1 MKPWRPEA
9 KAKLN
14 SDEIFLLDHPT
25 PQDQGFRAVLMP
37 LSAKQRETF
46 QALAQDPCAQK
57 VLAAITK
64 LEQALQTLTEQ
75 NNERQAHKE
84 RYQVKILQALEQQG
98 TPLDLEQNGDLYQ
111 TLRLLEINAQ
121 VATQATSAVAAT
133 FLQTCAAYLELYP
146 LCFFLQ
152 RMGVSAQDFSPEQL
166 TDPVFSGL
174 DDSHKGRL
182 ELFATVICDF
192 EGFTKASLELVEL
205 IDALLPNPNADTL
218 SGLALF
224 GVEPSKDAISSLKS
238 QQPNETITSL
248 ISELSAR
255 YSNQDA
261 PALIKFNE
269 LVQSPSFTRLKAQ
282 AAKMQDDLDLMDVG
296 APNKGPLYQAKKELT
311 LTVAAAALSALDP
324 AAQPTKPEPSSTTT
338 SSLTLSGSNP
348 FAAASSSGL
357 ELTPAAIGK
366 ESAEQVTA
374 PAPQASG
381 LAIRPAASGLQL
393 SSATGSGLDLSPADS
408 AKDNGL
414 ALTPASA
421 TDKTVEPQK
430 AEAAEAAQTKAPA
443 PQGSTQPKASNGLAV
458 QPASGGLQLS
468 SAAESGLDLAPADG
482 TASETAASEAQEAA
496 SASKAPT
503 KSETSGDLSVQPA
516 SGGLQLSSAAESG
529 LDLALA
535 DAADNA
541 KDSGLALTSA
551 IVTDKAVKPQKAETA
566 EAAQAQTTA
575 PTPQDATQ
583 SKAAGGLSVQSAADG
598 LQLSSAAESGLD
610 LAPADG
616 SASGTVASA
625 PEAQKAAS
633 VSKSPNQSKTSGG
646 LAIQPATGGLQ
657 LSSAADGLAPSPADS
672 TASVAAQT
680 ESQPTTAP
688 ADSQPA
694 AESEVADAA
703 ADASQAKSA
712 PETGAKAGRGRKDEK
727 RGRKEDKR
735 ADKREDKRS
744 NKERKAKAASTKAAS
759 AKVAS
764 KRGGP
769 EVVVEVKGGGRQVS
783 SADDEHVWRS
793 SDIGTRLIQ
802 EAAPE
807 RWVADTIRSRY
818 GTSSAH
824 ARFNDRVKIFS
835 RKSDNTTTE
844 RTIADIEQ
852 EQKQRLEAEL
862 NSPSFQAA
870 LASKAAQLAAQQA
883 EATAL
888 AADKPVESTP
898 RPAAPA
904 PEPEVKKP
912 KSEPVRPIKFV
923 APELKVM
930 TITEAAAHAPS
941 ETVASTPS
949 ASAPELVEPSVSAA
963 ADSALE
969 LKTQPTLSSGPL
981 DVALTSAF
989 TAPWGNF
996 LGTNEPSSAA
1006 PQASGAVN
1014 TLALWQST
1022 VNAVKTRQASS
1033 VAQNSQL
1040 AQALSQNA
1048 AAPASRSAA
1057 APAKKP
1063 NTSAASAAQT
1073 ASKAAAVSAAQPAA
1087 QPAAATSD
1095 KDAVPAKAESKAPP
1109 QADRPATTVAPAN
1122 GAGASALEPEIAQA
1136 LGPDSLTAATTSAP
1150 TTSDSDATARAAT
1163 SSPGIDT
1170 DAPKLFD
1177 FVSSSAPSNPAELAP
1192 ELQEVTAAASAAWEQ
1207 SADEAVNAAAR
1218 ANTTT
1223 VEALGAADNDT
1234 LSLTPVDDATAD
1246 ADTTEDKAPV
1256 AESHTVAPAVE
1267 SKVVAETAAEDKAPW
1282 AESSSATTAT
1292 SGAASAAEP
1301 KTTQAESTE
1310 PRSPH
1315 QTKAGAAGTK
1325 TTRAQAKSAASSA
1338 ESAAA
1343 SEGSTHRTTK
1353 AKSERAASSGSK
1365 QRRDELSDIE
1375 QKLSSGGDAGTLN
1388 TQERAQIN
1396 AAAAAALFGGG
1407 AGAEPEDETAAVPEI
1422 TVDDEQEMA
1431 ERVKRA
1437 RELRSKGARE
1447 RMVLKNLRVVL
1458 RTHKRPVTDVP
1469 TEKEFDAA
1477 SPEQQAEIMANVRAL
1492 LGSLQQELGTK
1503 SKRPAQLLAE
1513 LDALAGGKAAVP
1525 LTEDEDT
1532 APDEHPEAAAD
1543 GHASEAAGALVA
1555 AGTDLA
1561 PREVSYNPQMAQAYE
1576 ALAQTDYQPLDLN
1589 HEHFAQLTP
1598 EFKDKAEVELDELTP
1613 KTRKLFEAQQDMQ
1626 AKAKL
1631 RHIAREIN
1639 TGYFKQQAQ
1648 AAQRANGRAFAQG
1661 AVTTSY
1667 EAAGTSS
1674 DSELSAE
1681 ERAQRQVQER
1691 RRFVR
1696 TGYTERNNVSVH
1708 HLKATEVQ
1716 ATNLSAPEQRLAL
1729 QSSGEPVT
1737 SARRSTIIPPYRAE
1751 EEDDVLSWAEE
1762 LASTPNEVAATDEP
1776 ADLDQVLMRRPELLA
1791 LKYHLLYGA
1800 YFHLSTEDYLKLL
1813 AAPGPQ
1819 LTASGLSESEQA
1831 AKVRADRH
1839 LSSLIAALRPFREL
1853 NVMRRVL
1860 LELSDQQADE
1870 QRWLRLQRGKLNYY
1884 LRLMGRNFY
1893 LTANA
1898 QRAKGELDPELERLT
1913 NLSAQRYD
1921 DEVKFVLATI
1931 LLTGA
1936 NLYLKAQLSPLS
1948 DTYQALNFAA
1958 PC

>member
-1 MKPWRPEA
+1 M
-9 KAKLN
+9 
-14 SDEIFLLDHPT
+14 
-25 PQDQGFRAVLMP
+25 
-37 LSAKQRETF
+37 
-46 QALAQDPCAQK
+46 
-57 VLAAITK
+57 
-64 LEQALQTLTEQ
+64 
-75 NNERQAHKE
+75 
-84 RYQVKILQALEQQG
+84 
-98 TPLDLEQNGDLYQ
+98 
-111 TLRLLEINAQ
+111 
-121 VATQATSAVAAT
+121 
-133 FLQTCAAYLELYP
+133 
-146 LCFFLQ
+146 
-152 RMGVSAQDFSPEQL
+152 
-166 TDPVFSGL
+166 
-174 DDSHKGRL
+174 
-182 ELFATVICDF
+182 
-192 EGFTKASLELVEL
+192 
-205 IDALLPNPNADTL
+205 
-218 SGLALF
+218 
-224 GVEPSKDAISSLKS
+224 
-238 QQPNETITSL
+238 
-248 ISELSAR
+248 
-255 YSNQDA
+255 
-261 PALIKFNE
+261 
-269 LVQSPSFTRLKAQ
+269 
-282 AAKMQDDLDLMDVG
+282 
-296 APNKGPLYQAKKELT
+296 
-311 LTVAAAALSALDP
+311 
-324 AAQPTKPEPSSTTT
+324 
-338 SSLTLSGSNP
+338 
-348 FAAASSSGL
+348 
-357 ELTPAAIGK
+357 
-366 ESAEQVTA
+366 
-374 PAPQASG
+374 
-381 LAIRPAASGLQL
+381 
-393 SSATGSGLDLSPADS
+393 
-408 AKDNGL
+408 
-414 ALTPASA
+414 
-421 TDKTVEPQK
+421 
-430 AEAAEAAQTKAPA
+430 
-443 PQGSTQPKASNGLAV
+443 
-458 QPASGGLQLS
+458 
-468 SAAESGLDLAPADG
+468 
-482 TASETAASEAQEAA
+482 
-496 SASKAPT
+496 
-503 KSETSGDLSVQPA
+503 
-516 SGGLQLSSAAESG
+516 
-529 LDLALA
+529 
-535 DAADNA
+535 
-541 KDSGLALTSA
+541 
-551 IVTDKAVKPQKAETA
+551 
-566 EAAQAQTTA
+566 
-575 PTPQDATQ
+575 
-583 SKAAGGLSVQSAADG
+583 
-598 LQLSSAAESGLD
+598 
-610 LAPADG
+610 
-616 SASGTVASA
+616 
-625 PEAQKAAS
+625 
-633 VSKSPNQSKTSGG
+633 
-646 LAIQPATGGLQ
+646 
-657 LSSAADGLAPSPADS
+657 
-672 TASVAAQT
+672 AAQT

-694 AESEVADAA
+694 AESKVADAV

-949 ASAPELVEPSVSAA
+949 ASAPEQVEPSVSAA

-1006 PQASGAVN
+1006 PQALGAVN

-1022 VNAVKTRQASS
+1022 VNAVKTRQANS

-1048 AAPASRSAA
+1048 AAPASRPAA

-1063 NTSAASAAQT
+1063 NTSATGAAQT
-1073 ASKAAAVSAAQPAA
+1073 VSKAAAVSAAQPAA

-1095 KDAVPAKAESKAPP
+1095 KDAAPAKAESKAPP

-1122 GAGASALEPEIAQA
+1122 GAGALEPEIAQA
-1136 LGPDSLTAATTSAP
+1136 LGPDSRTAATNSAP

-1177 FVSSSAPSNPAELAP
+1177 FVSSSAPSNPAELSP

-1218 ANTTT
+1218 ANTTA

-1246 ADTTEDKAPV
+1246 ADTTEDKAPW

-1267 SKVVAETAAEDKAPW
+1267 SKAVAETAAEDKAPW

-1301 KTTQAESTE
+1301 KTTQAESTA
-1310 PRSPH
+1310 PRSPR
-1315 QTKAGAAGTK
+1315 QTKARAAGTK
-1325 TTRAQAKSAASSA
+1325 TTRAQAKSAATSA
-1338 ESAAA
+1338 ESATA

-1353 AKSERAASSGSK
+1353 AKSERVASSGSK

-1375 QKLSSGGDAGTLN
+1375 QKLSSGGDAGALN
-1388 TQERAQIN
+1388 NQERAQIN

-1422 TVDDEQEMA
+1422 TVGDEQEMA

-1513 LDALAGGKAAVP
+1513 LDALAGGRAAVP

-1532 APDEHPEAAAD
+1532 AADEYPEAAAD
-1543 GHASEAAGALVA
+1543 GPASEAAGALVA

-1667 EAAGTSS
+1667 EAAGPSS

-1776 ADLDQVLMRRPELLA
+1776 ADLDQVLRRRPELLA

-1813 AAPGPQ
+1813 AAPGPK
-1819 LTASGLSESEQA
+1819 LAASGLSESEQA

-1860 LELSDQQADE
+1860 LELSDQQANE